1 MQDAVELVLCE
12 PAPFIF
18 GVNGHLS
25 VTNGSSVW
33 IIVVTCEA
41 MRATASPPEA
51 SLKRLLLHA
60 DLYVE
65 MAEGF
70 LARGEDEGGKIWI
83 FERDMLA
90 RLRAASKVAAM
101 SAPPPQLS

>member
-51 SLKRLLLHA
+51 CLKRLLLYA

-83 FERDMLA
+83 FERDILA
-90 RLRAASKVAAM
+90 RRNGTPATSAVPVAL
-101 SAPPPQLS
+101 QLK